1 MPKQFLVSGTNVLL
15 AKAHAV
21 DDLTQSLKIFKMLIN
36 SLEDFDAYFG
46 EYETYC
52 SRSRATVPCDMYRF
66 NRDRRPQ
73 DVVGV
78 VIALIDQIIGDCQE
92 GFGWQWQQAAK
103 RLSETVGGDIP
114 DIIIPTVYGRF
125 FNLQR

>member
-1 MPKQFLVSGTNVLL
+1 
-15 AKAHAV
+15 
-21 DDLTQSLKIFKMLIN
+21 MLIN

-78 VIALIDQIIGDCQE
+78 VIALIDQIIGDCEE

-114 DIIIPTVYGRF
+114 EIIIPTVYGRF
-125 FNLQR
+125 FNFRKNFRDKKFVLGHHKFIFLLFWMN